1 MLDVVRPT
9 PGDENIDIREI
20 LHGKS
25 ERSSRTDSMVSGG
38 WFSGAAKIIAPVCG
52 QRTRRGFREAGIET
66 LARRR
71 RYSERLIRS
80 FLARDRIRRA
90 SSSVT
95 LNVIAAISNTALP

>member
-25 ERSSRTDSMVSGG
+25 ERSSRTDSVVSGG
-38 WFSGAAKIIAPVCG
+38 WFSGGAKIIAPVCG
-52 QRTRRGFREAGIET
+52 QRTRRGARDGGIGV

-71 RYSERLIRS
+71 RYSETLMPS
-80 FLARDRIRRA
+80 FLADDRISRA
-90 SSSVT
+90 SSLVT
-95 LNVIAAISNTALP
+95 LKVIVIIGNTV